1 MKINK
6 IFAVAGVL
14 LALGCGSVFAKK
26 AKAETNKLKVVTTI
40 FPEYDWAREVIG
52 ENADNVE
59 LTLLLNNGVDLHSYS
74 PSVKDI
80 AKISEADIFVYVGG
94 ESDEWV
100 DDVIKN
106 AKNPNMKVIN
116 LVEVLGDRVKNEEIV
131 EGMQHEHHHH
141 DEHGHDDHDDDDEH
155 EHHHEHGHDEH
166 GHHGKEV
173 STFDDHDV
181 KDRNLSDWAGEWQSP
196 YPLVLNG
203 SLDEAWEE
211 KAEDGKKTAAEYKEY
226 YKTGYKTDIASVSI
240 KGDKITYKYDNG
252 KSVSAK
258 YKYVGYFIQV
268 LSGGTKAA
276 MYRFENN
283 DKKSAAP
290 KFIEINDHMIESAPA
305 AHFHLRMSNTS
316 FDAIEDPEKYWP
328 TFFPASMTAHE
339 IGEHLSGHG
348 HHHEDTH
355 EHHHD
360 DDDEHDEHAH
370 HHHEEDEKDEHVWLS
385 LRFAKTLCGAI
396 ADALCEKDAANAAVY
411 QKNLASYT
419 AKLDALDAKY
429 TEMVKNS
436 SKKVIVFGDRFP
448 FRYLVEDYGLKY
460 YAAFTGCSAES
471 EASFKTIVFLS
482 EKVNELDL
490 QCVCQIETGNGKIA
504 KTVISNS
511 KNKKAKVVTFDSL
524 QSTTAKQIKK
534 GATYLGAME
543 KNLEVLKM
551 ALK

>member
-26 AKAETNKLKVVTTI
+26 ANAETNKLKVVTTI

-141 DEHGHDDHDDDDEH
+141 DEHGHDDHDDDD
-155 EHHHEHGHDEH
+155 
-166 GHHGKEV
+166 
-173 STFDDHDV
+173 
-181 KDRNLSDWAGEWQSP
+181 
-196 YPLVLNG
+196 
-203 SLDEAWEE
+203 
-211 KAEDGKKTAAEYKEY
+211 
-226 YKTGYKTDIASVSI
+226 
-240 KGDKITYKYDNG
+240 
-252 KSVSAK
+252 
-258 YKYVGYFIQV
+258 
-268 LSGGTKAA
+268 
-276 MYRFENN
+276 
-283 DKKSAAP
+283 
-290 KFIEINDHMIESAPA
+290 
-305 AHFHLRMSNTS
+305 
-316 FDAIEDPEKYWP
+316 
-328 TFFPASMTAHE
+328 
-339 IGEHLSGHG
+339 
-348 HHHEDTH
+348 
-355 EHHHD
+355 D
-360 DDDEHDEHAH
+360 DDDEHEH

-385 LRFAKTLCGAI
+385 LRFAKTLCGTI

-411 QKNLASYT
+411 QKNLAAYT

-429 TEMVKNS
+429 TDMVKNS
-436 SKKVIVFGDRFP
+436 SKKVVVFGDRFP

>member
-6 IFAVAGVL
+6 ILAVAGVL

-131 EGMQHEHHHH
+131 EGMQHEHHHEHGH

-155 EHHHEHGHDEH
+155 EHHDAHEHHHEDAHEHHHDEH
-166 GHHGKEV
+166 GH
-173 STFDDHDV
+173 DD
-181 KDRNLSDWAGEWQSP
+181 
-196 YPLVLNG
+196 
-203 SLDEAWEE
+203 
-211 KAEDGKKTAAEYKEY
+211 
-226 YKTGYKTDIASVSI
+226 
-240 KGDKITYKYDNG
+240 
-252 KSVSAK
+252 
-258 YKYVGYFIQV
+258 
-268 LSGGTKAA
+268 
-276 MYRFENN
+276 
-283 DKKSAAP
+283 
-290 KFIEINDHMIESAPA
+290 
-305 AHFHLRMSNTS
+305 
-316 FDAIEDPEKYWP
+316 
-328 TFFPASMTAHE
+328 
-339 IGEHLSGHG
+339 
-348 HHHEDTH
+348 
-355 EHHHD
+355 HD
-360 DDDEHDEHAH
+360 DDDEHDEHEH

-429 TEMVKNS
+429 TDMVKNS
-436 SKKVIVFGDRFP
+436 SKKVVVFGDRFP

>member
-40 FPEYDWAREVIG
+40 FPEYDWTREVIG

-141 DEHGHDDHDDDDEH
+141 DKHGHGDHDDDDEH
-155 EHHHEHGHDEH
+155 E
-166 GHHGKEV
+166 
-173 STFDDHDV
+173 
-181 KDRNLSDWAGEWQSP
+181 
-196 YPLVLNG
+196 
-203 SLDEAWEE
+203 
-211 KAEDGKKTAAEYKEY
+211 
-226 YKTGYKTDIASVSI
+226 
-240 KGDKITYKYDNG
+240 
-252 KSVSAK
+252 
-258 YKYVGYFIQV
+258 
-268 LSGGTKAA
+268 
-276 MYRFENN
+276 
-283 DKKSAAP
+283 
-290 KFIEINDHMIESAPA
+290 
-305 AHFHLRMSNTS
+305 
-316 FDAIEDPEKYWP
+316 
-328 TFFPASMTAHE
+328 
-339 IGEHLSGHG
+339 
-348 HHHEDTH
+348 
-355 EHHHD
+355 
-360 DDDEHDEHAH
+360 H

-429 TEMVKNS
+429 TDMVKNS
-436 SKKVIVFGDRFP
+436 SKKVVVFGDRFP

>member
-131 EGMQHEHHHH
+131 EGMQHEHHH
-141 DEHGHDDHDDDDEH
+141 EHGHDDHDDDDEH
-155 EHHHEHGHDEH
+155 EHHD
-166 GHHGKEV
+166 
-173 STFDDHDV
+173 
-181 KDRNLSDWAGEWQSP
+181 
-196 YPLVLNG
+196 
-203 SLDEAWEE
+203 
-211 KAEDGKKTAAEYKEY
+211 
-226 YKTGYKTDIASVSI
+226 
-240 KGDKITYKYDNG
+240 
-252 KSVSAK
+252 
-258 YKYVGYFIQV
+258 
-268 LSGGTKAA
+268 
-276 MYRFENN
+276 
-283 DKKSAAP
+283 
-290 KFIEINDHMIESAPA
+290 
-305 AHFHLRMSNTS
+305 
-316 FDAIEDPEKYWP
+316 
-328 TFFPASMTAHE
+328 
-339 IGEHLSGHG
+339 
-348 HHHEDTH
+348 
-355 EHHHD
+355 D
-360 DDDEHDEHAH
+360 DDDEHDEH
-370 HHHEEDEKDEHVWLS
+370 HHHEEEEKDEHVWLS

-396 ADALCEKDAANAAVY
+396 ADALCEKDSANTAVY
-411 QKNLASYT
+411 KKNLASYT

-429 TEMVKNS
+429 VEAIKAAGKNTL
-436 SKKVIVFGDRFP
+436 VFGDRFP
-448 FRYLVEDYGLKY
+448 FRYMVEDYNLKY
-460 YAAFTGCSAES
+460 FAAFTGCSAES

-482 EKVNELDL
+482 EKVNELGL
-490 QCVCQIETGNGKIA
+490 NCVCQIETGNGKIA

>member
-6 IFAVAGVL
+6 IFAVAGIL

-141 DEHGHDDHDDDDEH
+141 DEHGHDDHD
-155 EHHHEHGHDEH
+155 EHG
-166 GHHGKEV
+166 
-173 STFDDHDV
+173 
-181 KDRNLSDWAGEWQSP
+181 
-196 YPLVLNG
+196 
-203 SLDEAWEE
+203 
-211 KAEDGKKTAAEYKEY
+211 
-226 YKTGYKTDIASVSI
+226 
-240 KGDKITYKYDNG
+240 
-252 KSVSAK
+252 
-258 YKYVGYFIQV
+258 
-268 LSGGTKAA
+268 
-276 MYRFENN
+276 
-283 DKKSAAP
+283 
-290 KFIEINDHMIESAPA
+290 
-305 AHFHLRMSNTS
+305 
-316 FDAIEDPEKYWP
+316 
-328 TFFPASMTAHE
+328 
-339 IGEHLSGHG
+339 
-348 HHHEDTH
+348 
-355 EHHHD
+355 
-360 DDDEHDEHAH
+360 H

-385 LRFAKTLCGAI
+385 LRFAKTLCGVI
-396 ADALCEKDAANAAVY
+396 ADALCEKDSANAAVY

-436 SKKVIVFGDRFP
+436 AKKVVIFGDRFP

-482 EKVNELDL
+482 EKVNELGL
-490 QCVCQIETGNGKIA
+490 NCVCQIETGNGKIA

-511 KNKKAKVVTFDSL
+511 KNKKAKVVTFNSL

>member
-14 LALGCGSVFAKK
+14 LALGCGSVFAKN

-116 LVEVLGDRVKNEEIV
+116 PVEVLGNRVKNEEIV

-155 EHHHEHGHDEH
+155 E
-166 GHHGKEV
+166 
-173 STFDDHDV
+173 
-181 KDRNLSDWAGEWQSP
+181 
-196 YPLVLNG
+196 
-203 SLDEAWEE
+203 
-211 KAEDGKKTAAEYKEY
+211 
-226 YKTGYKTDIASVSI
+226 
-240 KGDKITYKYDNG
+240 
-252 KSVSAK
+252 
-258 YKYVGYFIQV
+258 
-268 LSGGTKAA
+268 
-276 MYRFENN
+276 
-283 DKKSAAP
+283 
-290 KFIEINDHMIESAPA
+290 
-305 AHFHLRMSNTS
+305 
-316 FDAIEDPEKYWP
+316 
-328 TFFPASMTAHE
+328 
-339 IGEHLSGHG
+339 
-348 HHHEDTH
+348 
-355 EHHHD
+355 
-360 DDDEHDEHAH
+360 H

-436 SKKVIVFGDRFP
+436 SKKVVVFGDRFP

-490 QCVCQIETGNGKIA
+490 QYVCQIETGNGKIA

>member
-94 ESDEWV
+94 DSDEWV

-116 LVEVLGDRVKNEEIV
+116 LVEVLGDKVKCEEIV
-131 EGMQHEHHHH
+131 EGMEHEHHHDHDAHGHDEHHHDH
-141 DEHGHDDHDDDDEH
+141 DEHGHDDHDHDEH
-155 EHHHEHGHDEH
+155 E
-166 GHHGKEV
+166 
-173 STFDDHDV
+173 
-181 KDRNLSDWAGEWQSP
+181 
-196 YPLVLNG
+196 
-203 SLDEAWEE
+203 
-211 KAEDGKKTAAEYKEY
+211 
-226 YKTGYKTDIASVSI
+226 
-240 KGDKITYKYDNG
+240 
-252 KSVSAK
+252 
-258 YKYVGYFIQV
+258 
-268 LSGGTKAA
+268 
-276 MYRFENN
+276 
-283 DKKSAAP
+283 
-290 KFIEINDHMIESAPA
+290 
-305 AHFHLRMSNTS
+305 
-316 FDAIEDPEKYWP
+316 
-328 TFFPASMTAHE
+328 
-339 IGEHLSGHG
+339 
-348 HHHEDTH
+348 
-355 EHHHD
+355 
-360 DDDEHDEHAH
+360 H

-411 QKNLASYT
+411 QKNLTSYI
-419 AKLDALDAKY
+419 AKLDSLDEKY
-429 TEMVKNS
+429 TDLVNNS
-436 SKKVIVFGDRFP
+436 SKKVVVFGDRFP
-448 FRYLVEDYGLKY
+448 FRYLVDDYGLKY

>member
-1 MKINK
+1 MKMNK
-6 IFAVAGVL
+6 ILAVAGVL

-52 ENADNVE
+52 EKADNVE

-155 EHHHEHGHDEH
+155 EHHNAHEHHHEDAHEHHHDEH
-166 GHHGKEV
+166 G
-173 STFDDHDV
+173 
-181 KDRNLSDWAGEWQSP
+181 
-196 YPLVLNG
+196 
-203 SLDEAWEE
+203 
-211 KAEDGKKTAAEYKEY
+211 
-226 YKTGYKTDIASVSI
+226 
-240 KGDKITYKYDNG
+240 
-252 KSVSAK
+252 
-258 YKYVGYFIQV
+258 
-268 LSGGTKAA
+268 
-276 MYRFENN
+276 
-283 DKKSAAP
+283 
-290 KFIEINDHMIESAPA
+290 
-305 AHFHLRMSNTS
+305 
-316 FDAIEDPEKYWP
+316 
-328 TFFPASMTAHE
+328 
-339 IGEHLSGHG
+339 
-348 HHHEDTH
+348 
-355 EHHHD
+355 HD
-360 DDDEHDEHAH
+360 DDDEHDEHEH

-411 QKNLASYT
+411 QKNLAAYT
-419 AKLDALDAKY
+419 AKLDALNAKY
-429 TEMVKNS
+429 TDMVKNS
-436 SKKVIVFGDRFP
+436 SKKVVVFGDRFP

-482 EKVNELDL
+482 EKVNELGL
-490 QCVCQIETGNGKIA
+490 NSVCQIESGNGKIA

>member
-141 DEHGHDDHDDDDEH
+141 DEHGHDDHDDDD
-155 EHHHEHGHDEH
+155 HDEH
-166 GHHGKEV
+166 E
-173 STFDDHDV
+173 
-181 KDRNLSDWAGEWQSP
+181 
-196 YPLVLNG
+196 
-203 SLDEAWEE
+203 
-211 KAEDGKKTAAEYKEY
+211 
-226 YKTGYKTDIASVSI
+226 
-240 KGDKITYKYDNG
+240 
-252 KSVSAK
+252 
-258 YKYVGYFIQV
+258 
-268 LSGGTKAA
+268 
-276 MYRFENN
+276 
-283 DKKSAAP
+283 
-290 KFIEINDHMIESAPA
+290 
-305 AHFHLRMSNTS
+305 
-316 FDAIEDPEKYWP
+316 
-328 TFFPASMTAHE
+328 
-339 IGEHLSGHG
+339 
-348 HHHEDTH
+348 
-355 EHHHD
+355 
-360 DDDEHDEHAH
+360 H

-436 SKKVIVFGDRFP
+436 SKKVVVFGDRFP

-482 EKVNELDL
+482 EKVNELGL

>member
-1 MKINK
+1 MKITK
-6 IFAVAGVL
+6 IFAVAGIL

-26 AKAETNKLKVVTTI
+26 ADSSAKKLKVVTTI
-40 FPEYDWAREVIG
+40 FPEYDWAKEIIG
-52 ENADNVE
+52 EKADDVE
-59 LTLLLNNGVDLHSYS
+59 LTLLLDNGVDLHSYS

-100 DDVIKN
+100 DEVLKN
-106 AKNPNMKVIN
+106 AKNPSMKVIN
-116 LVEVLGDRVKNEEIV
+116 LVEVLGDKVKAEEVV
-131 EGMQHEHHHH
+131 EGM
-141 DEHGHDDHDDDDEH
+141 EH
-155 EHHHEHGHDEH
+155 EHHHEHGHDEHGHEHHHDAH

-268 LSGGTKAA
+268 WSGGTKAA
-276 MYRFENN
+276 MYRFENK

-348 HHHEDTH
+348 HHHEDAH

-360 DDDEHDEHAH
+360 DDDEHDEH
-370 HHHEEDEKDEHVWLS
+370 HHHEEEEKDEHVWLS

-396 ADALCEKDAANAAVY
+396 ADALCEKDSANATVY
-411 QKNLASYT
+411 KKNLASYT

-429 TEMVKNS
+429 VEAVKAA
-436 SKKVIVFGDRFP
+436 SKNTLVFGDRFP
-448 FRYLVEDYGLKY
+448 FRYMVDDYGLKY
-460 YAAFTGCSAES
+460 YAAFVGCSAES

-511 KNKKAKVVTFDSL
+511 KNRKAKVVTFDSL
-524 QSTTAKQIKK
+524 QSTTKRQIKK
-534 GATYLGAME
+534 GATYLKVME
-543 KNLEVLKM
+543 SNLDVLKE
-551 ALK
+551 ALN